1 MGFSISRKSLDF
13 SSAGQ
18 LKKMIDY
25 LL

>member
-25 LL
+25 ML